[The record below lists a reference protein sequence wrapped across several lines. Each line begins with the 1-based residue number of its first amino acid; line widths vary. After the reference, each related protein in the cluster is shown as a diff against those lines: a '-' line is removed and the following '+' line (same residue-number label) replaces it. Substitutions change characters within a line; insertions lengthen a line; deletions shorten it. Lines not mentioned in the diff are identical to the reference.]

1 MSALGAPVQPT
12 FTNLECPLFFFS
24 GIPKRFERSE
34 AVERLER
41 FERLERTDPYDERPH
56 PGRSGTRVA
65 LELLEPM
72 EPYVSEQSK
81 SLSVDSSLRIL
92 ANQ

>member
-1 MSALGAPVQPT
+1 MNRRTLG
-12 FTNLECPLFFFS
+12 
-24 GIPKRFERSE
+24 G
-34 AVERLER
+34 
-41 FERLERTDPYDERPH
+41 
-56 PGRSGTRVA
+56 A

>member
-1 MSALGAPVQPT
+1 MSPQFRHFV
-12 FTNLECPLFFFS
+12 
-24 GIPKRFERSE
+24 PKRFERSE

-41 FERLERTDPYDERPH
+41 FEPLEPTDPYDERPH
-56 PGRSGTRVA
+56 PVRSGTRAA